1 MAKDDVARPTT
12 KQQDRAADASGAV
25 NTSNLDENAIRLL
38 LVSFR
43 ITERQLLTRAAL
55 HGYPDIRMT
64 HFPIMRSMSRGA
76 ERMTDIAD
84 RADIT
89 KQTAG
94 ALVHEL
100 EAMGYIGRHPDPQDG
115 RAKVV
120 RFTRRGR
127 ALMHTL
133 PTILD
138 ETLGNLVDGIG
149 SSDLDELMRILGKL
163 VSNLGYHI
171 GATLE

>member
-1 MAKDDVARPTT
+1 MAEDDVARRRTRHRERPAHTFGPLS
-12 KQQDRAADASGAV
+12 DS
-25 NTSNLDENAIRLL
+25 SLDENAIRLL

-43 ITERQLLTRAAL
+43 ITERRLLTRAAV
-55 HGYPDIRMT
+55 HGYSDIRMT

-76 ERMTDIAD
+76 ERMTDIAE
-84 RADIT
+84 RANIT

-100 EAMGYIGRHPDPQDG
+100 ETMGYIGRYPDPRDG

-127 ALMHTL
+127 TLMRALPH
-133 PTILD
+133 ILD
-138 ETLGNLVDGIG
+138 DTIGDLVDLIG
-149 SSDLDELMRILGKL
+149 TSDLDELMRILGKL
-163 VSNLGYHI
+163 VKTSGDPLG
-171 GATLE
+171 